1 MNIYAG
7 AMSDSQQADQE
18 REDVAEQLEAGTAR
32 KERDRSLSMSERLER
47 VHELCAQLA
56 RLEPLRPKRQ
66 R

>member
-1 MNIYAG
+1 MSIYAG
-7 AMSDSQQADQE
+7 AMTDSQPADRA
-18 REDVAEQLEAGTAR
+18 REDVAEQLKESAAR
-32 KERDRSLSMSERLER
+32 RQRDRALSMSERLER

>member
-1 MNIYAG
+1 MSIYAG
-7 AMSDSQQADQE
+7 AMSDSQQADRQ
-18 REDVAEQLEAGTAR
+18 REEVAEQLKASAAR
-32 KERDRSLSMSERLER
+32 RERDRALSMSERLER